1 MKQLAKFWH
10 KYFHI
15 FGFKGTN
22 QRMKNL
28 FICSALL
35 SVLTVSAQK
44 KPLDHSVYDGWQN
57 ISEKMISNNGRLVV
71 YTITPQEGDA
81 VLVLQKSSGEKLV
94 EIPRGYN
101 AAIADD
107 NSFVVCKI
115 KPFYQQTREAKIRKK
130 KSEEMPK
137 DSLAIIN
144 LQTLSVEKHANVSS
158 YKLPE
163 KSAAWLAWQY
173 EEVKTDSASK
183 KADGLKKDLEDAD
196 NDKPSKDKKNNPAI
210 LLVKNMRT
218 GRVDS
223 LKSITEYF
231 FDRHGSKLALETGS
245 VKKDSAKSS
254 VIVYKPDQAKADTIF
269 SRFNDAKSYAWDTLG
284 KQLAFIAERDSSE
297 KSVQKFYK
305 VYTYKEGDDSAKAHI
320 TSSTNGMRKGWSVSE
335 NANLKFSD
343 SGKRLLFA
351 TAPVLPAKDTT
362 LPEFERVSVDIWN
375 YKDDDLMTVQL
386 KNLEKDLQR
395 NYLAVWDI
403 QANKMVQLGDENFR
417 DVKETLQGDGTFF
430 YAITDTGRRVAM
442 QWQGYVLNDVY
453 AMDVASGKHILIK
466 KNLKGYMYPSYTGK
480 YLLIYDQVKRSYSVY
495 NSEAQKLYAVGAD
508 IKTALYDE
516 DNDVPD
522 DPGTYGIV
530 KWTEGDKYVL
540 INDRYDVWKVDP
552 QAKENSTLLTAGRK
566 DKISYRFAELDKEEK
581 FIKPGD
587 AAIYR
592 IFDEKDKST
601 GIAAAADLQSKP
613 VVLAKKPF
621 NVGMYGRATSNDTTF
636 VIFTKESF
644 TQSPDL
650 NVIDFSAAKNK
661 DIAVGALTQLS
672 HINPQQQNYSWGT
685 AELFTWKAYTGKLT
699 EGVLYKPDNFDA
711 TKKYPMIVYFYERNN
726 TTLNN
731 YVPPA
736 PTPSRLN
743 ISYFVSNGY
752 IVFVPDIWYTT
763 GHPGKS
769 AYDYILSGTR
779 ALIKKGFV
787 DSARI
792 GLQGQS
798 WGGYQT
804 AYLITQTTLYKAA
817 WAGAPVSNMFSAY
830 GGIRWESGFNR
841 QMQYE
846 RQQSRIGATIWE
858 KPQLYME
865 NSPMFHLPKIKTPL
879 VIMANDADGAV
890 PWYQGIEMFTDMR
903 RLGKQVWMLNYNNEA
918 HNLMER
924 KNRKDIQ
931 IREQQFFDWQLK
943 DKTPPSWITNGVP
956 AIMKGRT
963 LGL

>member
-1 MKQLAKFWH
+1 MKK
-10 KYFHI
+10 
-15 FGFKGTN
+15 
-22 QRMKNL
+22 L
-28 FICSALL
+28 FICCALFTAF
-35 SVLTVSAQK
+35 SVSAQK

-57 ISEKMISNNGRLVV
+57 ISEKLISNDGRFIV

-81 VLVLQKSSGEKLV
+81 LLVLQKSSGEKLV
-94 EIPRGYN
+94 EIERGYN
-101 AAIADD
+101 AAIAED

-115 KPFYQQTREAKIRKK
+115 KPFYQKTRDAKIHKK
-130 KSEEMPK
+130 KAEEMPK
-137 DSLAIIN
+137 DSMAIIH
-144 LQTLSVEKHANVSS
+144 LPTLLVEKHANVSS
-158 YKLPE
+158 YKLPD

-173 EEVKTDSASK
+173 EEIKTDSVCK
-183 KADGLKKDLEDAD
+183 KSDGAKKDLVDAD
-196 NDKPSKDKKNNPAI
+196 NDKPSKDKKGNPAI
-210 LLVKNMRT
+210 LLLKNMSS
-218 GRVDS
+218 GKIDS
-223 LKSITEYF
+223 IKSVTEYL
-231 FDRHGSKLALETGS
+231 FDRHGTKLVLECAGA
-245 VKKDSAKSS
+245 KKDSVKSS
-254 VIVYKPDQAKADTIF
+254 VIVYSLSHAKADTIL
-269 SRFNDAKSYAWDTLG
+269 SGFNDAKSYAWDTVG

-297 KSVQKFYK
+297 KSIQKFYK
-305 VYTYKEGDDSAKAHI
+305 VYTYKEGDDSAQVQI
-320 TSSTNGMRKGWSVSE
+320 TASTPGMHKGWSVSE

-343 SGKRLLFA
+343 SGKRLLFS
-351 TAPVLPAKDTT
+351 TAPVLPAKDTS

-375 YKDDDLMTVQL
+375 YNDDDLMTVQL

-395 NYLAVWDI
+395 SYLAVWDI
-403 QANKMVQLGDENFR
+403 QTKTMAQLADENFR
-417 DVKETLQGDGTFF
+417 EVKETGQGDGAFF
-430 YAITDTGRRVAM
+430 YAQTDTGRRVSM
-442 QWQGYVLNDVY
+442 QWQGYVLNDIY
-453 AMDVASGKHILIK
+453 AIDATTGKRIMIR

-480 YLLIYDQVKRSYSVY
+480 YLLMYDQVKRSYTMY
-495 NSEAQKLYAVGAD
+495 NSETQKLYPVGAD

-516 DNDVPD
+516 ENDVPD

-530 KWTEGDKYVL
+530 KWTENDQYVL

-552 QAKENSTLLTAGRK
+552 QAKESSVSLTEGRK
-566 DKISYRFAELDKEEK
+566 NKIIYRFAELDQEEK
-581 FIKPGD
+581 FIKPEEK
-587 AAIYR
+587 AVYR

-601 GIAAAADLQSKP
+601 GIAVAPDLQSKP
-613 VVLAKKPF
+613 VVITKKPMNF
-621 NVGMYGRATSNDTTF
+621 TLYRRTVGNDTT
-636 VIFTKESF
+636 VVVFTKESF

-650 NVIDFSAAKNK
+650 NAINFSFAKSK
-661 DIAVGALTQLS
+661 DITVGALTQLS
-672 HINPQQQNYSWGT
+672 HINPQQQHYSWGT
-685 AELFTWKAYTGKLT
+685 AELFTWKAYTGKHT

-731 YVPPA
+731 YIPPA

-752 IVFVPDIWYTT
+752 VVFVPDIWYTT

-779 ALIKKGFV
+779 ALIRQGFV

-804 AYLITQTTLYKAA
+804 AFLITQTTLYKAA

-890 PWYQGIEMFTDMR
+890 PWYQGIELFTDMR

-918 HNLMER
+918 HNLLER

-931 IREQQFFDWQLK
+931 IREQQFFDWLLK